1 MLTTRLPAA
10 RALFAGSLRSHFHST
25 SRAFVKV
32 GDKIPDVELMEN
44 SPGNKISLA
53 KELKGKGVIIGTQL
67 ELAQSSPLPAKKTL
81 HLSPKELADR
91 ISGHR
96 RSCSL
101 QPCMLRITCS

>member
-10 RALFAGSLRSHFHST
+10 RALFAGSFRSHFHSA

-53 KELKGKGVIIGTQL
+53 KELKGKGVIIGAQL
-67 ELAQSSPLPAKKTL
+67 KPAQSSLLPACCKENAA
-81 HLSPKELADR
+81 SIPKGT
-91 ISGHR
+91 S
-96 RSCSL
+96 
-101 QPCMLRITCS
+101 

>member
-10 RALFAGSLRSHFHST
+10 RALFAGSFRSHFHST

-53 KELKGKGVIIGTQL
+53 KELKGKGVIIG
-67 ELAQSSPLPAKKTL
+67 AQFKPAQPSPLHARCKENAAFI
-81 HLSPKELADR
+81 PKGT
-91 ISGHR
+91 S
-96 RSCSL
+96 
-101 QPCMLRITCS
+101 